1 MMAARG
7 VREVML
13 LVPPVFLAAVL
24 LAPVCVQAQ
33 DSPQERRE
41 VVVDGTNRISPRDV
55 SRLLDSAVS
64 QTDPHAVDQL
74 LAGLGRRLEEAG
86 LLEARIEL
94 DTASD
99 PVRMVVTEGPFA
111 HWDSLSVSV
120 RGGEDAAPAPR
131 VGGEFSVERFDRAL
145 ARWVE
150 DWADAGYPFAIA
162 TVESLRV
169 ESGAVRAG
177 IRCDPGPRVQVA
189 EVVFPGA
196 SRTRASFLERWIRF
210 RPDRLYRESRMR
222 DERRRLEQSGLFLG
236 VDAPELE
243 LLADG
248 TVRVRYP
255 VREGPHNR
263 AEGAVGYA
271 GASET
276 VSGFASLRLG
286 NLFGTGR
293 SLGFLWERAAA
304 EQSLFDL
311 RYREPLL
318 LGYPLAVDL
327 AISQEVQDST
337 YTLDRLETGI
347 ELGVGVDLYVSA
359 GLELRRAVLGSQP
372 SEVVR
377 RSSTVFGA
385 RYEGVRSGWRGT
397 RAGGT
402 FRTGQSRIDPPGN
415 APERKQRL
423 ERAEARAATFWR
435 PGPLIL
441 HGRAS
446 GGALSGSASDD
457 PSLAEALWVGGTT
470 TVRGLRE
477 RALATRR
484 FGAIQVEAGA
494 PFLLEEGRAYLFFD
508 ACWFRLLQDR
518 RGFDTQTGW
527 GVGMAARAGNQSISL
542 DVGVPGGEGFS
553 EARIHLHL
561 ETAF

>member
-1 MMAARG
+1 MGSAR
-7 VREVML
+7 VIL
-13 LVPPVFLAAVL
+13 ILIWLAATL
-24 LAPVCVQAQ
+24 GAPVCARAQ
-33 DSPQERRE
+33 EQPPDPRE
-41 VVVDGTNRISPRDV
+41 VVVDGTRRISPRDV
-55 SRLLDSAVS
+55 SRLLQSAASEEDAHTVER
-64 QTDPHAVDQL
+64 L
-74 LAGLGRRLEEAG
+74 LAALGRRLEEAG
-86 LLEARIEL
+86 LLEASIEL
-94 DTASD
+94 DTSSD
-99 PVRMVVTEGPFA
+99 PVRMIVAEGPFA
-111 HWDSLSVSV
+111 HWDSIAVSV
-120 RGGEDAAPAPR
+120 RGANDAVAAPR

-145 ARWVE
+145 TRWVE
-150 DWADAGYPFAIA
+150 EWADAGYPFAIA
-162 TVESLRV
+162 TVESIRV

-189 EVVFPGA
+189 EVAFPGA
-196 SRTRASFLERWIRF
+196 SKTRASFLERWIRY
-210 RPDRLYRESRMR
+210 RPDRLYRESRIR
-222 DERRRLEQSGLFLG
+222 DERRRLEQSGLFLA
-236 VDAPELE
+236 VDEPELE
-243 LLADG
+243 PLGEG

-255 VREGPHNR
+255 VAEGPHNR

-293 SLGFLWERAAA
+293 ILGFRWERAAA

-337 YTLDRLETGI
+337 YTLDRLETGV

-385 RYEGVRSGWRGT
+385 RYEGVRPGWRGT

-402 FRTGQSRIDPPGN
+402 FRTGQSRIDPPGDE
-415 APERKQRL
+415 PERRRRL
-423 ERAEARAATFWR
+423 ERAEARAETFWR

-441 HGRAS
+441 HGRAG

-484 FGAIQVEAGA
+484 YGALQVEAGA
-494 PFLLEEGRAYLFFD
+494 PFLLEEGRAYVFFD
-508 ACWFRLLQDR
+508 ACWFRLLQDEV
-518 RGFDTQTGW
+518 GFDTQTGW
-527 GVGMAARAGNQSISL
+527 GVGMAARTGNQSISL